1 EEPIYRKIGGEVV
14 LTPNSVV
21 NPIASITWKHGPDI
35 AMEWYGRQT
44 ESYRQFKDHGSL
56 NTSTGV
62 MTITGLTRDLSGI
75 YTVDI
80 NGKETS
86 KTQLHVISPVP
97 KPTISVLCEM
107 THCVFSCDGNI
118 TGAEPVTYWWTAGE
132 KRWTSTDK
140 HKITK

>member
-1 EEPIYRKIGGEVV
+1 SVENPIYNIRWKQG
-14 LTPNSVV
+14 PN
-21 NPIASITWKHGPDI
+21 I
-35 AMEWYGRQT
+35 AMEWSGDKII
-44 ESYRQFKDHGSL
+44 SYRQFKDRGSL
-56 NTSTGV
+56 DISTGV
-62 MTITGLTRDLSGI
+62 MTITGLTRELSGI
-75 YTVDI
+75 YTVEI
-80 NGKETS
+80 NNKETS
-86 KTQLHVISPVP
+86 KTQLLVISPVP